1 MVTDLVAETTLGGR
15 PTDREHAIA
24 VFNAYEA
31 DVKASV
37 PADRLLVF
45 QASAGWEPL
54 CRFLGK
60 PIPDIPYPRT
70 NTKDD
75 FVTRFKQSA

>member
-1 MVTDLVAETTLGGR
+1 M
-15 PTDREHAIA
+15 DRAHAIA

-31 DVKASV
+31 EVKASV

-45 QASAGWEPL
+45 QAADGWEPL

-60 PIPDIPYPRT
+60 PVPDTPYPRT
-70 NTKDD
+70 NSKED
-75 FVTRFKQSA
+75 FVARFKQGAPSTLH

>member
-1 MVTDLVAETTLGGR
+1 MANELISRTFSGR
-15 PTDREHAIA
+15 AADREHAIS

-45 QASAGWEPL
+45 RASEGWEPL

-60 PIPDIPYPRT
+60 PVPATGYPRT
-70 NTKDD
+70 NTMDD
-75 FVTRFKQSA
+75 FVNRFRQAG